1 MRLWRKVS
9 GLLKDQNSIWIASL
23 SRRTAL
29 RNPDIEAAVIKATSH
44 DEFSMNM
51 KNVDRV
57 FRWLRLSPTNLKPFI
72 WAISIRTEKTRSWVV
87 AIKVLILMHGL
98 YSTRLPCVQRIGR
111 LTFDLSNFEDG
122 HSKTSEMQG
131 INEFIRAYFAFL
143 DQKSYYLF
151 MELEEKRSMVN
162 LDDNM
167 VVHNLENEEKD
178 NYTMVQDLVL
188 IQKLQTL
195 LDMLLE
201 TKPLSGSAIVP
212 LVLEAMDCV
221 VTEIFDVYS
230 RIRHGIARVL
240 SRINSVGK
248 VEATMALKIM
258 KRANIQ
264 AEELSLYFEFNR
276 DIGVRNAEICPT
288 VDQIPEEEIKELE
301 ELINGV
307 SDKSEKIDE
316 TDQAIAIHENLGEK
330 KDSASKLMTI
340 ITDRWETFDEE
351 HGGCSSID
359 KMSKIDALVKRICFC
374 LIVATSLGVM
384 IFGSSVEAK
393 AQEFHQCNHGH
404 GHHHHHDHGG
414 QGHHHHES
422 SEVKQ
427 RKLLEELAEEEDLK
441 LYGFGSH
448 DNMDDHHHHHH
459 HDGHG
464 VKDLTGLGLWV
475 SAMGCSLLV
484 SLASL
489 ICLILLPLIFIQ
501 GKPSKAVVDSLALF
515 GAGAMLGDA
524 FLHQLPH
531 AFGGGHSHSHD
542 DHVEYDH
549 LHDHSSHSH
558 AHSLEDLSIGLSI
571 LAGIVLFLIVEKLV
585 RYVEDFSGGVNER
598 SHGHHH
604 HHHMHFTK
612 LKDDN
617 DADDDL
623 QELSQVKGGSLSEKA
638 AGGSGVDV
646 VSSESPSGEKPNEG
660 AILRKRNTGSSAAED
675 NTALDAANCSTKS
688 TSIGEEQ
695 AKPRSSLVFGY
706 LNLFSD
712 GVHNF
717 TDGMA
722 LGSAFLLYGS
732 VGGWSRTLFLLAH
745 ELPQE
750 IGDFGILVR
759 SGFSVSKA
767 LFFNFLSA
775 LLALAGTAMAL
786 TLGQDSGHSSLIEG
800 FTAGGFIYISVAGV
814 LAEMNNSGRTTLVNT
829 VIQLI
834 SLVSGMAVAL
844 CISLVE

>member
-1 MRLWRKVS
+1 
-9 GLLKDQNSIWIASL
+9 
-23 SRRTAL
+23 
-29 RNPDIEAAVIKATSH
+29 
-44 DEFSMNM
+44 
-51 KNVDRV
+51 
-57 FRWLRLSPTNLKPFI
+57 
-72 WAISIRTEKTRSWVV
+72 
-87 AIKVLILMHGL
+87 
-98 YSTRLPCVQRIGR
+98 
-111 LTFDLSNFEDG
+111 
-122 HSKTSEMQG
+122 
-131 INEFIRAYFAFL
+131 
-143 DQKSYYLF
+143 
-151 MELEEKRSMVN
+151 
-162 LDDNM
+162 
-167 VVHNLENEEKD
+167 
-178 NYTMVQDLVL
+178 
-188 IQKLQTL
+188 
-195 LDMLLE
+195 
-201 TKPLSGSAIVP
+201 
-212 LVLEAMDCV
+212 
-221 VTEIFDVYS
+221 
-230 RIRHGIARVL
+230 
-240 SRINSVGK
+240 
-248 VEATMALKIM
+248 
-258 KRANIQ
+258 
-264 AEELSLYFEFNR
+264 
-276 DIGVRNAEICPT
+276 
-288 VDQIPEEEIKELE
+288 
-301 ELINGV
+301 
-307 SDKSEKIDE
+307 
-316 TDQAIAIHENLGEK
+316 
-330 KDSASKLMTI
+330 
-340 ITDRWETFDEE
+340 
-351 HGGCSSID
+351 
-359 KMSKIDALVKRICFC
+359 MSKQICLF
-374 LIVATSLGVM
+374 LIIATSLWATV
-384 IFGSSVEAK
+384 FEVSVEAK
-393 AQEFHQCNHGH
+393 VLEDSHDYHQCNHGH
-404 GHHHHHDHGG
+404 GHHHHG
-414 QGHHHHES
+414 S
-422 SEVKQ
+422 SEVKE

-448 DNMDDHHHHHH
+448 DNMDEHHHHH

-464 VKDLTGLGLWV
+464 VKDLTGFGLWV

-531 AFGGGHSHSHD
+531 AFGGGHSLSHD
-542 DHVEYDH
+542 DH
-549 LHDHSSHSH
+549 LHGHSGHSH
-558 AHSLEDLSIGLSI
+558 AHSLEDLSIGLSV

-585 RYVEDFSGGVNER
+585 RYVEDFSGGV
-598 SHGHHH
+598 HGHHH

-617 DADDDL
+617 DADDTL
-623 QELSQVKGGSLSEKA
+623 QELSQENDGSLSEKA
-638 AGGSGVDV
+638 AGVNGVSAD
-646 VSSESPSGEKPNEG
+646 SPNGEKPSGG
-660 AILRKRNTGSSAAED
+660 ATLRKRNTGSSAAED
-675 NTALDAANCSTKS
+675 NTALDAANCSTNS

-775 LLALAGTAMAL
+775 LMALAGTALAL

-814 LAEMNNSGRTTLVNT
+814 LAEMNNSGKTMLMST